1 MENKFDQM
9 MEKLSSASQRLYLF
23 LKVNLH
29 ISEVDQFNL
38 VKAKN
43 YIKLWIID
51 ILDVS
56 TVH

>member
-43 YIKLWIID
+43 YIKL
-51 ILDVS
+51 
-56 TVH
+56 